1 MFGFVLHCYLSK
13 RLEAVM
19 SMWLHWE
26 EWMGMGF
33 LETRK
38 MWKNDPGRK
47 EGVQTAKALCFGS
60 GSLELEMGILL

>member
-1 MFGFVLHCYLSK
+1 M
-13 RLEAVM
+13 A
-19 SMWLHWE
+19 
-26 EWMGMGF
+26 F

-47 EGVQTAKALCFGS
+47 EGAQTAKALHFGS